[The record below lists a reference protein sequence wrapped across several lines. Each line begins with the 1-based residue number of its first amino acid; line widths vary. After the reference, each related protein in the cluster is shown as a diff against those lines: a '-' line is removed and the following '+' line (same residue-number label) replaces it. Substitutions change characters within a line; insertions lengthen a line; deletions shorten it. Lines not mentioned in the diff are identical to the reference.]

1 MPEMGLKKKNMKR
14 NIPVLGKWSVKAGA
28 VLLVMVSLS
37 SCLKNGNYNVDF
49 SSVAPSVDLPLAAAN
64 ANGVVPFT
72 FQAGSNTFPVYTDLA
87 SPAVLSTSTTVTLIV
102 DSAYLNSYNTANG
115 TSYTLLPDSDYS
127 VTSLSLTIPAGKRLD
142 SAEVTFNINMVDT
155 SSAISYVLPFS
166 ISSASQ
172 PIEQWSHLLIGVTV
186 VQ

>member
-1 MPEMGLKKKNMKR
+1 
-14 NIPVLGKWSVKAGA
+14 
-28 VLLVMVSLS
+28 
-37 SCLKNGNYNVDF
+37 
-49 SSVAPSVDLPLAAAN
+49 
-64 ANGVVPFT
+64 
-72 FQAGSNTFPVYTDLA
+72 
-87 SPAVLSTSTTVTLIV
+87 
-102 DSAYLNSYNTANG
+102 
-115 TSYTLLPDSDYS
+115 LLPDSDYS

-166 ISSASQ
+166 ISTASQ

>member
-1 MPEMGLKKKNMKR
+1 M
-14 NIPVLGKWSVKAGA
+14 GKWPVKAGV

-37 SCLKNGNYNVDF
+37 SCLKNSKYNIDF
-49 SSVAPSVDLPLAAAN
+49 STVAPSVDLPLAAAN
-64 ANGVVPFT
+64 GNGVVPFT

-87 SPAVLSTSTTVTLIV
+87 SPAVLSTSTSVTLIV
-102 DSAYLNSYNTANG
+102 DSAYLNSYNAANG

-142 SAEVTFNINMVDT
+142 SALVTFNIGKVDT

-166 ISSASQ
+166 ISTASQ

-186 VQ
+186 QQ

>member
-1 MPEMGLKKKNMKR
+1 MGLKKKNMKR
-14 NIPVLGKWSVKAGA
+14 TNSVIGRWSVRAGV
-28 VLLVMVSLS
+28 VLLGMVSLS
-37 SCLKNGNYNVDF
+37 SCLKNGNYNIDF

-64 ANGVVPFT
+64 SNGVVPFT
-72 FQAGSNTFPVYTDLA
+72 FQAGSNTFPVYADLA
-87 SPAVLSTSTTVTLIV
+87 SPAVLSSSTTVTLIV

-127 VTSLSLTIPAGKRLD
+127 VSTLSLTIPAGKRLD

-166 ISSASQ
+166 ISTASQ